1 MNFSS
6 LISISILLLST
17 SDYTM
22 AQTGSMM
29 SGGDYGYG
37 WMHGTG
43 GPWMWVLLIV
53 VVVAL
58 VMFIIQR
65 KGK

>member
-1 MNFSS
+1 
-6 LISISILLLST
+6 
-17 SDYTM
+17 M

-43 GPWMWVLLIV
+43 GPWMWVVLIV